1 MWEKDLME
9 TVKLGLLIKKTKVAR
24 CGEHSYP
31 VLSITKQDGII
42 MQSEKFK
49 KRIASADTSD
59 YKIIPRGKLVQG
71 IHIDEGNFG
80 IQDIVDN
87 GIVSPAYGVWDVNDG
102 LVIPK
107 YLEMVLRSPKSIEF
121 YRSKL
126 TGTVNRRGHMSD
138 ADFLSM
144 DVPLPDKDTQS
155 KILEIMKQTTS
166 VLCSRQQQ
174 LSKLD
179 ELVKARFVEMFGDI
193 LINSMGWTEA
203 EIGVHCFVTKLAGF
217 EYTQYIQY
225 ENFGEVVMVKAQNIK
240 NGKLN
245 DKDLSYISAEVSEL
259 LPRSQLMPGD
269 VVMTYVGANI
279 GDVAVID
286 NKYKYHLA
294 PNVAKIRP
302 DSSVYN
308 SVFLMKLLMYMKLY
322 IVKNSADTAK
332 AALGMSR
339 IRKLKAIVPPLSL
352 QNDFATFVECVDQQ
366 KQNVQQSLE
375 KLELLKKALMQE
387 YFG

>member
-1 MWEKDLME
+1 ME

-144 DVPLPDKDTQS
+144 DIPLPDRDTQS
-155 KILEIMKQTTS
+155 KILKTMKQTTS
-166 VLCSRQQQ
+166 VLYSRQQQ
-174 LSKLD
+174 LAKLD
-179 ELVKARFVEMFGDI
+179 ELIKARFVEMFGDKNYHYES
-193 LINSMGWTEA
+193 LINLILDGTSLSYGIVQPGNDGTGDMGVLRPVDIVDGKLTMSSIKYIDRSIGEGFKKTELDGDELLITVRGTTGITA
-203 EIGVHCFVTKLAGF
+203 LTDGRFAGMNVTRGIAVIRYNRKKINPLYLNAYF
-217 EYTQYIQY
+217 NTDESQRYIQ
-225 ENFGEVVMVKAQNIK
+225 EHTRGATLQQIN
-240 NGKLN
+240 LS
-245 DKDLSYISAEVSEL
+245 DL
-259 LPRSQLMPGD
+259 
-269 VVMTYVGANI
+269 
-279 GDVAVID
+279 
-286 NKYKYHLA
+286 
-294 PNVAKIRP
+294 
-302 DSSVYN
+302 
-308 SVFLMKLLMYMKLY
+308 
-322 IVKNSADTAK
+322 
-332 AALGMSR
+332 R
-339 IRKLKAIVPPLSL
+339 IQRIMLPPLSL
-352 QNDFATFVECVDQQ
+352 QNQFAAFVAEVD
-366 KQNVQQSLE
+366 KS
-375 KLELLKKALMQE
+375 KLLARLF
-387 YFG
+387 YNSFFNFGHLFNITNRFV

>member
-1 MWEKDLME
+1 ME

-102 LVIPK
+102 LVVPK

-126 TGTVNRRGHMSD
+126 TSTVSRRGHMSD
-138 ADFLSM
+138 TDFLSM

>member
-1 MWEKDLME
+1 ME

-102 LVIPK
+102 LVVPK

-126 TGTVNRRGHMSD
+126 TGTVSRRGHMSD
-138 ADFLSM
+138 TDFLSM

-155 KILEIMKQTTS
+155 KILEIMKKTTS

>member
-1 MWEKDLME
+1 ME